1 MTAAIPALPPQ
12 ESALGTHYEAI
23 VIGSGQGG
31 SPLAE
36 AYAAAGKQTALVER
50 EHVGGTCINV
60 GCTPTKTMVA
70 SARVAY
76 MARRAAEYGV
86 RAGSVEVDMRAVRD
100 RKRGIV
106 DEWRGG
112 KQRRLMRT
120 EHLDLLLGEARFTGP
135 KALEVRLND
144 GSMRHIT
151 GDHVF
156 INTGTRPASPPI
168 PGLDAVQT
176 LDSTSIM
183 ELDTLPEHLLVL
195 GGGYVGLEFAQM
207 FRRFGS
213 RVTIVQRGP
222 QLLGREDADVAEA
235 VAGILRED
243 GIEVLLNTEA
253 VRATSGTPGEVQ
265 LVVGAN
271 GTERVLVGSH
281 VLVATGRVP
290 NTDRLALDAAG
301 VETDARGYVRVN
313 AKLETSVAGV
323 YALGDVKGGPAFT
336 HISYDD
342 FRVLYTN
349 LFEHGAATTDGR
361 LVPYTVFIDPQLGR
375 VGLTEQEARERGLR
389 YKVAR
394 MPTEDVAR
402 AEETGETRG
411 FWKVLVDE
419 GTEQVLGCAILS
431 IEGGEVMSMLQIAMM
446 GGLRYPQLREAIF
459 AHPTLAES
467 LNNIFYR
474 IE

>member
-1 MTAAIPALPPQ
+1 M
-12 ESALGTHYEAI
+12 THYDAI

-36 AYAAAGKQTALVER
+36 AYAAAGKKTALVER
-50 EHVGGTCINV
+50 EHVGGTCVNV

-76 MARRAAEYGV
+76 HARRARDYGV
-86 RAGSVEVDMRAVRD
+86 RARDVEVDMRAVRD

-112 KQRRLMRT
+112 KQRRLERT
-120 EHLDLLLGEARFTGP
+120 DHLDLLLGEARFTGP

-144 GSMRHIT
+144 GGTSRIT
-151 GDHVF
+151 GDRVF
-156 INTGTRPASPPI
+156 INTGLRAASPPI
-168 PGLDAVQT
+168 PGLDTVPT

-183 ELDTLPEHLLVL
+183 ELDVVPEHLLVL

-222 QLLGREDADVAEA
+222 QLLGREDPDVAEA
-235 VAGILRED
+235 VAAILRED
-243 GIEVLLNTEA
+243 GIEVLLDAEA
-253 VRATSGTPGEVQ
+253 VRGDSESSGAVR
-265 LVVGAN
+265 LVVRVD
-271 GTERVLVGSH
+271 GTERTLSGSH
-281 VLVATGRVP
+281 LLVAAGRVP
-290 NTDRLALDAAG
+290 NTDRLGLDAAG
-301 VETDARGYVRVN
+301 VVTDDHGYVRVN
-313 AKLETSVAGV
+313 AKLETNVEGV
-323 YALGDVKGGPAFT
+323 YALGDVTGGPAFT

-342 FRVLYTN
+342 FRVVHAN
-349 LFEHGAATTDGR
+349 LFEGGDATTDGR

-375 VGLTEQEARERGLR
+375 VGLTEREARERGLR

-394 MPTEDVAR
+394 LPAEDIAR

-411 FWKVLVDE
+411 FWKVLVDAE
-419 GTEQVLGCAILS
+419 TERILGCAILS
-431 IEGGEVMSMLQIAMM
+431 IEGGEIMSMLQIAMM

-467 LNNIFYR
+467 LNTVFYR